1 MKSKSETLVSHSVD
15 RISTP
20 VKADSQAT
28 KTEAE
33 ALRQR
38 RAQIAAYI

>member
-1 MKSKSETLVSHSVD
+1 MKSKSETQMSQSAD
-15 RISTP
+15 RSLAT
-20 VKADSQAT
+20 VKADSEAA
-28 KTEAE
+28 KAE

>member
-1 MKSKSETLVSHSVD
+1 MKSKSEALD
-15 RISTP
+15 RNSNP
-20 VKADSQAT
+20 VKVESQTA

>member
-1 MKSKSETLVSHSVD
+1 MKSKSETQASPSME
-15 RISTP
+15 RNSAPT
-20 VKADSQAT
+20 KADSESA
-28 KTEAE
+28 KAEAE